1 MIPKKRY
8 KVLIIA
14 GGGVFGAIPAHF
26 LASLPQH
33 QQHLNDVDLIA
44 GCSIG
49 GILTACYASG
59 HAFDYTYE
67 KLIELMPQFFDK
79 RFVARLNPL
88 AVPTY
93 DSDSVKRAL
102 HKVLG
107 SKTVASVR
115 DTYPDLDM
123 IIPALNITDDSY
135 KVFDNITPQDAN
147 VKLATIA
154 QMTSAAPSYYSG
166 VSHDSKCYVDG
177 GLIEVAPL
185 LTATTALK
193 AKRKVPFSKMDVL
206 MIGTG
211 REQQDKPLTAKRYND
226 LSLLGLA
233 TEVIVPYVTLSNEM
247 ATRYWGSNIGYGS
260 FTYYNPCT
268 NNGVMDDTDQVPLV
282 IEQAKEH
289 EADFA
294 SVWNKWIGC

>member
-1 MIPKKRY
+1 MKKKRY

-26 LASLPQH
+26 MATLPEPLR
-33 QQHLNDVDLIA
+33 HLHDVDLIA

-49 GILTACYASG
+49 GILTASYASG

-67 KLIELMPQFFDK
+67 KLLQLLPQFFDK

-88 AVPTY
+88 AIPTY

-102 HKVLG
+102 HSLLG
-107 SKTVASVR
+107 NKTLLNVR
-115 DTYPDLDM
+115 DNYPQLDV
-123 IIPALNITDDSY
+123 IIPTLNVTDDSY
-135 KVFDNITPQDAN
+135 KVFDNITQQDLST
-147 VKLATIA
+147 KLATIA

-166 VSHDSKCYVDG
+166 VSYNNKCYVDG

-193 AKRKVPFSKMDVL
+193 AKRKIPFSKMDVL

-211 REQQDKPLTAKRYND
+211 KDKADKPLTAKRYND

-247 ATRYWGSNIGYGS
+247 ATRYWGINMGYRS
-260 FTYYNPCT
+260 FSYFNPCT

-289 EADFA
+289 EAAFA
-294 SVWNKWIGC
+294 AEWERWINY